1 LNDLL
6 KEHRKVEEQQASI
19 AEQQATITQL
29 KKDFGATIAQLTA
42 ASRRAGVPNPKSER
56 AARSEQAGTASGCE
70 QTVKLRGRADLG
82 VRHQREFGK
91 AFAPR

>member
-1 LNDLL
+1 VIERDSTIL
-6 KEHRKVEEQQASI
+6 KERRKVEELQASI

-56 AARSEQAGTASGCE
+56 AARSEQVRHRTNPPWWTCTASGCE
-70 QTVKLRGRADLG
+70 QT
-82 VRHQREFGK
+82 
-91 AFAPR
+91 